1 MQPRKSAGA
10 NSSTAKPSRRF
21 ETSWL
26 ASNVSL
32 CDLAVDYTS
41 RIRADLVGLDPD
53 VSNAITDM
61 VVAWMAEGP
70 PREDERVLAGLTFYE
85 APVADRFLVG
95 YMVNDKAPRFI
106 LLWLRRKP
114 GPSETRPS

>member
-10 NSSTAKPSRRF
+10 NSSAARPSRRF

-26 ASNVSL
+26 ASSVSL
-32 CDLAVDYTS
+32 CDLGSDYTS

-70 PREDERVLAGLTFYE
+70 PREHGRVVAELTFYE
-85 APVADRFLVG
+85 APVADRFLIG
-95 YMVNDKAPRFI
+95 YMVDDKASCFV

-114 GPSETRPS
+114 GAGATRPS